1 MKYDKTNSHTMPDGT
16 KMSGKT
22 HTKASKPVK
31 EVKAKAPKKE
41 KAPKEVKEVK
51 EKKPRVSRKDNKDY
65 EKKTITTKSGK
76 TSSVYV
82 KKLATNLPSDID
94 KPITSPKVE
103 VEQAKADLKA
113 NVIDGMSQKELDK
126 LERVKKRIAKKQ
138 QTK

>member
-22 HTKASKPVK
+22 HTKDSKPVK
-31 EVKAKAPKKE
+31 EKAPKKV
-41 KAPKEVKEVK
+41 KEVKPTVVK
-51 EKKPRVSRKDNKDY
+51 EKKPRVSRKDNKNY

-82 KKLATNLPSDID
+82 KKLATNLPSDME

-103 VEQAKADLKA
+103 VAQAKADLKA